1 MAHARRWFMVLVAW
15 VGVTALAGC
24 AAGAAPAAGGQAS
37 AVTSRPASSA
47 SAVPSPQGVAVA
59 AFHALARQEASD
71 WPRSPLG
78 KVWKTGLVIPSA
90 DYLTSV
96 PSRGFSSGNAKL
108 AFGKGELVYT
118 GPPPSGAPA
127 GVVTWPGGSTTKVPV
142 LSEAQAFS
150 ALKNNTVGRCAGCR
164 TTPVAVTGARPA
176 TMAVPTSRGKASVPA
191 WEFTV
196 NGALGPVFR
205 AAIPPGSYV
214 LEDSVRQPAENL
226 GPLGKAFVGITG
238 ASLSGNDGRTL
249 RMTLASGPCGPA
261 ATWGGLVAEVG
272 DVVVVGG
279 WVHDPHPGTACAA
292 VLIGT
297 QVTVRL
303 AAPLGDRVILDA
315 ATGLPVAP
323 FPFRGR
329 P

>member
-1 MAHARRWFMVLVAW
+1 MHARRRFMLLVASL
-15 VGVTALAGC
+15 GVTALAGC
-24 AAGAAPAAGGQAS
+24 AVGATPAVGGQAS
-37 AVTSRPASSA
+37 APASSA
-47 SAVPSPQGVAVA
+47 RAVPSSQGVAVG
-59 AFHALARQEASD
+59 AFRALARQEASD
-71 WPRSPLG
+71 WPQSPLG

-96 PSRGFSSGNAKL
+96 PSRGFSSGEAKL
-108 AFGKGELVYT
+108 AFGNGNLVYT

-142 LSEAQAFS
+142 LSEAQVFS
-150 ALKNNTVGRCAGCR
+150 ALKNNTVGRCPGCK
-164 TTPVAVTGARPA
+164 TTPVAVTGAQPA

-191 WEFTV
+191 WAFTV
-196 NGALGPVFR
+196 NGVLGPVVR

-214 LEDSVRQPAENL
+214 LEDSVRQPTQNL
-226 GPLGKAFVGITG
+226 GPLGKAFVGIT
-238 ASLSGNDGRTL
+238 AATLSGHDGRTL
-249 RMTLASGPCGPA
+249 KMTLASGPCGPA

-279 WVHDPHPGTACAA
+279 WMHDPHPGVACAA
-292 VLIGT
+292 VLIET

-323 FPFRGR
+323 FPFHGR
-329 P
+329 Q